1 LEYDLQT
8 SRLTDQDNVRLVP
21 AHSIKRVGQPRGG
34 SNVVQI
40 VAGSKNSLQP
50 FENDWLR
57 FTGEY
62 RETVQYIPLKELK
75 IDGDSMR
82 V

>member
-1 LEYDLQT
+1 M
-8 SRLTDQDNVRLVP
+8 RLVP
-21 AHSIKRVGQPRGG
+21 AQRIERIGQTRGG
-34 SNVVQI
+34 SNVIQI
-40 VAGSKNSLQP
+40 VAARKNFRQP
-50 FENDWLR
+50 FQYDWLR

-62 RETVQYIPLKELK
+62 RETVQYIPLKVVK